1 MKKMKILG
9 LSLAVLVLVLVIGV
23 SAATLSSTFDIDWWV
38 FSGGGAP
45 SSGGRIELNGSI
57 GQSVIGMSESENYEL
72 DHGYWLRGQYTVFL
86 PLVLR

>member
-1 MKKMKILG
+1 MKKWKILG

-23 SAATLSSTFDIDWWV
+23 FAATLSSTFDIDWWV

-57 GQSVIGMSESENYEL
+57 GQSVIGMSKSADYEL
-72 DHGYWLRGQYTVFL
+72 DHGYWLRGEYKIFL
-86 PLVLR
+86 PLILR

>member
-1 MKKMKILG
+1 MKKTKILG
-9 LSLAVLVLVLVIGV
+9 ISLAVLILIMVIGA

-45 SSGGRIELNGSI
+45 SSGDGIELNGSI

-72 DHGYWLRGQYTVFL
+72 DHGYWLRGEYKIFL
-86 PLVLR
+86 PLILR